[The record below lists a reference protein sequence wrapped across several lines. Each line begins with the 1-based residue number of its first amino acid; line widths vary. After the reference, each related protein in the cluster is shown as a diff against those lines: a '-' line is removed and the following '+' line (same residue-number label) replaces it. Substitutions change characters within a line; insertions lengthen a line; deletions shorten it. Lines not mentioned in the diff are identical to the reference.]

1 MMNVEL
7 SNVELPISS
16 FASKYFLKH
25 ITPLSF
31 GEGLGGEA
39 TEATQS
45 LPSYVFAVK
54 VASEGAA

>member
-31 GEGLGGEA
+31 GEGLGGRLLRLLNPYHLMCL
-39 TEATQS
+39 Q
-45 LPSYVFAVK
+45 
-54 VASEGAA
+54 